1 MREGARGCEKVREG
15 ARSEAQPSWSLAP
28 RTLHVRGLR
37 QHQQRGRA
45 DAAESVEAKMK
56 QMHQGLHG
64 NTPRGRE
71 GHLKSKNKTA
81 GFSAALFYGLMSVAS
96 VFLNK
101 VP

>member
-1 MREGARGCEKVREG
+1 
-15 ARSEAQPSWSLAP
+15 
-28 RTLHVRGLR
+28 
-37 QHQQRGRA
+37 
-45 DAAESVEAKMK
+45 MK